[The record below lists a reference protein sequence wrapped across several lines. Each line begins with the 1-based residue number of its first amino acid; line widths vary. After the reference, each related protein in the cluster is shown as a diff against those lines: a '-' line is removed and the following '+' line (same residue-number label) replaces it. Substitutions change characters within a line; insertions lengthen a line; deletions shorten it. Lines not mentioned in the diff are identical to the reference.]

1 MRQLNFIDIK
11 YLVDEI
17 NREIANGKVEKIYCD
32 RDDFLILIYAGVKKM
47 LRIVLPNYIFL
58 TKYKRDYPTP
68 SNFCM
73 KLRKHLQGK
82 IIDHVEQID
91 SERIVKIVFKSGYKL
106 IVELFSEGNLI
117 LVDENDKI
125 IQPYHYQKW
134 SSRNI
139 LPGETY
145 KPPESNFNFFD
156 LKYEDFVEMLKQ
168 TKYDTV
174 VKFVAGDLRFGK
186 FYAELLT
193 GDLRNLKPTEVNP
206 KELWERIKLKEYSP
220 SKFQDTFLPFSV
232 EGGEPADSF
241 NELIDEA
248 FHETE
253 KKIEVTESPL
263 DKFKAILE
271 EQEKKV
277 NELKE
282 KAEEYKKA
290 GDWIY
295 LNYQKVEEVIN
306 KFKNGEEIP
315 YKVEY
320 PYTIVDGIKIDLR
333 KTVVENAE
341 EYYAKYKKAKK
352 KVEGAMEA
360 MELVKEKM
368 KEAEREEKE
377 KIEEIKRKIEQI
389 ERRVKEWY
397 ENFNWRKFD
406 EFLAVGGKNAK
417 QNEIL
422 IEKYLSVNDIVFHA
436 DIHGSP
442 FVILKNGIGA
452 NDRIKSFVAQF
463 TLCYSRAWKEKI
475 PVDVYWVRPNQVKKS
490 APSGEYLPFGSFLI
504 VGKKNFVRGLPLE
517 WAIGVVDYQVVSGP
531 REYVQDLTNNYVVIV
546 PGEKSRDQ
554 IAKEVKEALSKKDKY
569 VKEIPLEHFVRHVID
584 NSELLS

>member
-11 YLVDEI
+11 YLVEEI
-17 NREIANGKVEKIYCD
+17 NREIANGKIEKIYCD
-32 RDDFLILIYAGVKKM
+32 RDDFLLIIYTGVKKM
-47 LRIVLPNYIFL
+47 LRILLPNYIFL
-58 TKYKRDYPTP
+58 TKYKKEYPTP
-68 SNFCM
+68 TNFCM
-73 KLRKHLQGK
+73 KLRKHLQGR
-82 IIDHVEQID
+82 IIDHLEQID

-106 IVELFSEGNLI
+106 VIELFSDGNLI
-117 LVDENDKI
+117 LLDENDKI

-139 LPGETY
+139 LPGEIY
-145 KPPESNFNFFD
+145 KPPESNFNFFE
-156 LKYEDFVEMLKQ
+156 LTYEDFVEMLKN
-168 TKYDTV
+168 TKYDSV
-174 VKFVAGDLRFGK
+174 VKFVAAELRFGK

-193 GDLRNLKPTEVNP
+193 GDLRDLRPSEVNP
-206 KELWERIKLKEYSP
+206 KELWERIKIREFSP
-220 SKFQDTFLPFSV
+220 TKFEDTFLPFAF
-232 EGGEPADSF
+232 EGGEPANSF
-241 NELIDEA
+241 SELIDEA
-248 FHETE
+248 IHEKE
-253 KKIEVTESPL
+253 KEIIVESPV

-295 LNYQKVEEVIN
+295 LNYSKVEEAIE
-306 KFKNGEEIP
+306 KFKKGEAIP

-320 PYTIVDGIKIDLR
+320 PYAIIDGIKIDLR
-333 KTVVENAE
+333 KSVVDNAE
-341 EYYAKYKKAKK
+341 EYYAKYKKMKK
-352 KVEGAMEA
+352 KVKGAIEA
-360 MELVKEKM
+360 MELVKRKM
-368 KEAEREEKE
+368 EEAEEEERE
-377 KIEEIKRKIEQI
+377 KIEEIRRKIEQI

-397 ENFNWRKFD
+397 EDFNWRKFG

-422 IEKYLSVNDIVFHA
+422 IEKHLSVNDIVFHA

-452 NDRIKSFVAQF
+452 NDRIKTFAAQF

-517 WAIGVVDYQVVSGP
+517 WAIGVVDYKVISGP
-531 REYVQDLTNNYVVIV
+531 KEYVSELTDNFVVII

-554 IAKEVKEALSKKDKY
+554 IAKEVRDKLAEKDKFI
-569 VKEIPLEHFVRHVID
+569 KEIPIEHFVRHSID
-584 NSELLS
+584 SSELLS